1 MNLLR
6 RRTMMQ
12 TEEVFDENVVYVYD
26 GYLDNTTKVD
36 SEPIA
41 NDSYPDSVCTSAFFM
56 AKGTDTLNAVCTS
69 TSGTILTTSTIF
81 RYTED
86 GAYRD
91 KIQQG
96 PLTNHVN
103 YMASLYYRFLFPQ
116 GVGSVDSI
124 AVTHSDGTTTNYK
137 IIDRRRLKY

>member
-1 MNLLR
+1 
-6 RRTMMQ
+6 MQ

-56 AKGTDTLNAVCTS
+56 AMRTDTLNAVCTS
-69 TSGTILTTSTIF
+69 TSGTILTTSTIL

-91 KIQQG
+91 KMQG

-103 YMASLYYRFLFPQ
+103 NLTSLYYRFLFPQ

-137 IIDRRRLKY
+137 IIDRR